1 MKDKSQELQR
11 TLGLLPS
18 ASLVVGTIIGTGVF
32 LKAAIMSQLVGSSFW
47 VLVAWAVAGVLSL
60 AGALTYAE
68 IGILFPRAGGEYV
81 YLREAYGNLTAFLYG
96 WQRFLISNT
105 GTIAAYAVGA
115 ATFAAPLFDLSWCG
129 GVKGFSILLIA
140 IFSGLNCLNVTFGG
154 RLQSVMTIIKVMMI
168 FFIVIG
174 ILFLSPTSSFSY
186 ISAGGGAF
194 PGFSA
199 FGSAIL
205 AALWAYDG
213 WNNLPM
219 VAGEIKNPSR
229 NIPLSLGL
237 GVFFIVAIYVLI
249 HFCYFMAMPFSEV
262 ISANSNIHPDAL
274 PVAAKAAQSFLGSTG
289 VWFLGIAMIFSAV
302 GAMNGSILTS
312 ARIPYAMAIDGLF
325 HRSLATL
332 HKKSKSPYVSVLTQ
346 GMIAAVLALSGTF
359 DQLTDYVVFASWIFY
374 ALVASSVFVFRR
386 KHPEMARP
394 YKTLGYPYLPVLFLI
409 SALLLLINT
418 VWTMPKESSIGLA
431 LILLGVPFYYF
442 MERAPV
448 SSSPVVS
455 NELPKP

>member
-1 MKDKSQELQR
+1 MKEKSQELQR

-18 ASLVVGTIIGTGVF
+18 VSLVVGTIIGTGVF

-47 VLVAWAVAGVLSL
+47 VMVAWAVAGVLSL

-68 IGILFPRAGGEYV
+68 LGILFPQAGGEYV
-81 YLREAYGNLTAFLYG
+81 YLREAYGDLTAFLYG

-129 GVKGFSILLIA
+129 GIKGFAILLIA
-140 IFSGLNCLNVTFGG
+140 LFSGLNCLNVTFGG
-154 RLQSVMTIIKVMMI
+154 RLQSAMTIIKVMMI

-174 ILFLSPTSSFSY
+174 ILFLSPTSSFAYLS
-186 ISAGGGAF
+186 SQGRDF

-237 GVFFIVAIYVLI
+237 GVFFIVAIYLLI
-249 HFCYFMAMPFSEV
+249 HFCYFIAMPFAEV
-262 ISANSNIHPDAL
+262 VNANSSAYPSAL

-289 VWFLGIAMIFSAV
+289 IWFLGIAMIFSAV

-312 ARIPYAMAIDGLF
+312 ARIPYAMAMDGLF

-346 GMIAAVLALSGTF
+346 GVVAAIFALSGTF

-374 ALVASSVFVFRR
+374 ALVSSSVFAFRR
-386 KHPEMARP
+386 SHPEVARP
-394 YKTLGYPYLPVLFLI
+394 YKTLGYPYLPILFLI
-409 SALLLLINT
+409 CALLLIVNT
-418 VWTMPKESSIGLA
+418 AWSMPKESTIGLV
-431 LILLGVPFYYF
+431 LILAGVPFYYF
-442 MERAPV
+442 MKK
-448 SSSPVVS
+448 SPGS
-455 NELPKP
+455 NR